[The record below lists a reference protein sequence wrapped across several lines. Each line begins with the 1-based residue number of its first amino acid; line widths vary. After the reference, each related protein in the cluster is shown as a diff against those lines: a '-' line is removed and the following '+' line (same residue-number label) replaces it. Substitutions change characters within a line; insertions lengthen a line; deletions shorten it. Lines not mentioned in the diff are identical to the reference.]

1 MRWHARRYWLRF
13 DLRMLKSPT
22 LVERL
27 VVERAEQSYRGARET
42 GDKQFF
48 DARGAGHM
56 GL

>member
-1 MRWHARRYWLRF
+1 
-13 DLRMLKSPT
+13 MLKSPT